1 MCHLFQ
7 IAKDLDDGLFY
18 LLRLFLICLGYGSED
33 AGEPRQVVAID
44 RREIRASV
52 EGLALR
58 GEKHGQRPTPA
69 SGQHLHRVHIDLIH
83 VRPLFAINLDIDEE
97 LVHQRGDLLILE
109 GFPLHHMAPVARGI
123 ANRKKNRLVLRARLF
138 KGLRSPRVPIDR
150 IMSVLQ
156 QVRGLLVH
164 QTIGMHDRCTHRIAG
179 LTACG
184 SNSKW

>member
-83 VRPLFAINLDIDEE
+83 VWPLFTIDLDVDEE

-109 GFPLHHMAPVARGI
+109 RLVLHHMAPVASRVPD
-123 ANRKKNRLVLRARLF
+123 AQQNWLVL
-138 KGLRSPRVPIDR
+138 GLRLRERFRSPGVPVHRVVR
-150 IMSVLQ
+150 MLQ
-156 QVRGLLVH
+156 EIR
-164 QTIGMHDRCTHRIAG
+164 AG
-179 LTACG
+179 LASETVGKFMAHKE
-184 SNSKW
+184 NPFAAPRR